1 MKKTMSVAQ
10 AGRYLGMTRQ
20 GVWFAI
26 TYGAMK
32 AKKKVVGDFV
42 IWRID
47 VEEVER
53 YKLKR
58 EKTA

>member
-1 MKKTMSVAQ
+1 MSVAQ

-32 AKKKVVGDFV
+32 AKKKQLGDFV